1 MSKENAKEIAGAVS
15 KETNRE
21 IEGFI
26 RSQHELYGRIAHS
39 YENLRKALE
48 SNWAKFEAQ
57 HEKIYAAYW
66 EILVD
71 HDYEKKDVPS
81 TAEEAYIQQKAC
93 SSRRST
99 SSRYHTDQRMKAH
112 EKLDQLLQMY
122 QQHQMQLQQLTQ
134 QVQTLAKN
142 QGQQGQQDQQD
153 QQDLSEDEAVAVEVE
168 DGRVPLEHIYINR
181 KGYYSINTQLIC
193 DWRLRI
199 MHINA
204 RYAGSTH
211 DTFIWNN
218 SNAKTAMVHLYRRF
232 PQKNFHLLGDSGYS
246 LRPWMM
252 TPIIGAV
259 EGSPEALYNRKQM
272 RCRALV
278 EQCNGLLKMRF
289 RCLLKHRVLY
299 YSPPT
304 ASKIIYTCAVLHNMC
319 IDQNV
324 PLDLNDDNEDIGD
337 FGMYNENHIA
347 NERNMVERNVR
358 RIDADL
364 AAGRSK
370 QRLMIVNY
378 FS

>member
-1 MSKENAKEIAGAVS
+1 MDLEDVVINAPIM
-15 KETNRE
+15 N
-21 IEGFI
+21 
-26 RSQHELYGRIAHS
+26 
-39 YENLRKALE
+39 ALE
-48 SNWAKFEAQ
+48 NVDIPERRRRRFHIREDPFELSNKEFVQLFRLNKAAATKLIEIVEPHLAPQTRISAINLTTKVTTALRFFASGSYQLNIGKNIYMGVSQPTVSRCIHEIINVVSREEIMNEWIKFLSTLAELNELRAQFYRKFEFPGTIGCIDCT
-57 HEKIYAAYW
+57 H
-66 EILVD
+66 
-71 HDYEKKDVPS
+71 
-81 TAEEAYIQQKAC
+81 
-93 SSRRST
+93 
-99 SSRYHTDQRMKAH
+99 
-112 EKLDQLLQMY
+112 
-122 QQHQMQLQQLTQ
+122 
-134 QVQTLAKN
+134 
-142 QGQQGQQDQQD
+142 
-153 QQDLSEDEAVAVEVE
+153 VAIFPPANNNVH
-168 DGRVPLEHIYINR
+168 PEHIYINR
-181 KGYYSINTQLIC
+181 KGYHSINTQLIC

-204 RYAGSTH
+204 RYPGSIH

-289 RCLLKHRVLY
+289 RCLLKHRVLH

-324 PLDLNDDNEDIGD
+324 PLDLNDDNEDID

-364 AAGRSK
+364 AAGR
-370 QRLMIVNY
+370 
-378 FS
+378 